1 MSLNISILYISI
13 CFIDSIYIRI
23 VFNISID
30 ISLCISSLLFPYKFI
45 LYSSNM
51 YSKFSF
57 ITVNGGLTISFIV
70 NIFLVSSLFSSVLSN
85 INKLYASYKGSC
97 ASP

>member
-1 MSLNISILYISI
+1 
-13 CFIDSIYIRI
+13 
-23 VFNISID
+23 
-30 ISLCISSLLFPYKFI
+30 
-45 LYSSNM
+45 M

-70 NIFLVSSLFSSVLSN
+70 NIFLVSSLFSNVLSN